1 MRPIVTYGWI
11 GWMDRQTRIDGSE
24 VADESRSSRLR
35 PLVATGLLVIAAV
48 AFAVLITRELALAP
62 APVEIQLPS
71 PEPAISAVTVHV
83 GGAVIRPG
91 VYSLPVNS
99 RVVEAIELAGGLADG
114 ADTDAAT
121 MAEVLEDGKSYIVPS
136 QENVLLDE
144 GTVVVHVWG
153 EVREPGLYELP
164 AGSRVTNA
172 LAAAGGSTQRG
183 DLSGL
188 NLAEVLEDGGR
199 YDVPVLADSET
210 GTVFVHVVG
219 AIEQPGTY
227 TLTPGA
233 RLIDLITM
241 AGGVSAGADTN
252 AVDLALHLEDGQR
265 YYVPYL
271 GEEAV
276 GDVTVH
282 IAGAVAMPGLYTLSN
297 GTRLIDAIAAAGGT
311 LSTADMHAL
320 NLAEP
325 IRDGARYAIPVLRA
339 TVNVNIAGAGELE
352 SVPGISRT
360 VAQAIVNYRE
370 ASGAFTEVDQ
380 LLDVPGIGPST
391 LAPIRP
397 FVSVS

>member
-1 MRPIVTYGWI
+1 MAREW
-11 GWMDRQTRIDGSE
+11 
-24 VADESRSSRLR
+24 
-35 PLVATGLLVIAAV
+35 
-48 AFAVLITRELALAP
+48 AFAPT
-62 APVEIQLPS
+62 PVEIQLPP
-71 PEPAISAVTVHV
+71 PEPATTTVTIHI
-83 GGAVIRPG
+83 GGAVLRPG
-91 VYSLPVNS
+91 VYSLPARS
-99 RVVEAIELAGGLADG
+99 RVVDAIELAGGLAEQ

-121 MAEVLEDGKSYIVPS
+121 MAEVLEDGNSYIVPS
-136 QENVLLDE
+136 QEIILPDND
-144 GTVVVHVWG
+144 TVVVHVWG
-153 EVREPGLYELP
+153 AVQEPGLYELP
-164 AGSRVTNA
+164 EGSRVTNA

-188 NLAEVLEDGGR
+188 NLAAVLEDGAR
-199 YDVPVLADSET
+199 YDVPVLTDSEIE
-210 GTVFVHVVG
+210 TVFVHVVG

-233 RLIDLITM
+233 RLVDLIKA
-241 AGGVSAGADTN
+241 AGGVSSGADTN
-252 AVDLALHLEDGQR
+252 AVDLAVQLQDGQR

-282 IAGAVAMPGLYTLSN
+282 VAGAVSTPGLYTLPT

-339 TVNVNIAGAGELE
+339 TVNVNIASASELE

-370 ASGAFTEVDQ
+370 ASGAFTDVDQ

-391 LAPIRP
+391 LAAIRP
-397 FVSVS
+397 FVSVT

>member
-1 MRPIVTYGWI
+1 
-11 GWMDRQTRIDGSE
+11 MDRSAPGPGDTPE
-24 VADESRSSRLR
+24 AVEEPRSSRLR
-35 PLVATGLLVIAAV
+35 PILATALLVVVAA
-48 AFAVLITRELALAP
+48 AFLILMAREWAFAP
-62 APVEIQLPS
+62 APVEIQLPP
-71 PEPAISAVTVHV
+71 PEPATTTVTVHI
-83 GGAVIRPG
+83 GGAVLRPG
-91 VYSLPVNS
+91 VYSLPARS
-99 RVVEAIELAGGLADG
+99 RVVDAIELAGGLTEQ

-121 MAEVLEDGKSYIVPS
+121 MAEVLEDGNSYIVPS
-136 QENVLLDE
+136 QEIILLDNN
-144 GTVVVHVWG
+144 TVVVHVWG
-153 EVREPGLYELP
+153 EVQEPGLYELP
-164 AGSRVTNA
+164 GGSRVTDA
-172 LAAAGGSTQRG
+172 LAAAGRSTQRG

-188 NLAEVLEDGGR
+188 NLAAVLEDGAR
-199 YDVPVLADSET
+199 YEVPVLTDSEIE
-210 GTVFVHVVG
+210 TVFVHVVG

-233 RLIDLITM
+233 RLVDLIKM

-252 AVDLALHLEDGQR
+252 AVDLAVRLQDGQR

-282 IAGAVAMPGLYTLSN
+282 VAGAVSTPGLYTLPT
-297 GTRLIDAIAAAGGT
+297 GTRLIDAIAAAGGA

-339 TVNVNIAGAGELE
+339 TVNVNIASASELE

-391 LAPIRP
+391 LAAIRP
-397 FVSVS
+397 FVSVT